1 MKNLISS
8 IYFNRILKYPLI
20 SISALIF
27 FMFLASSQ
35 IGNFRLDASADS
47 LILENDKDLR
57 IYRETISKYASED
70 FVILTLTPENSLVFD
85 QKNLQIIGAIKKD
98 ILSIDGVSSVNSII
112 DVPLIESSDI
122 PIAEM
127 INNIPNILSNEI
139 DIEKAKKEILE
150 SPVYKNLIISEDA
163 TTTAIQI
170 NIKRDEELAKLNQER
185 IDLGKKSRISS
196 LDDNEKDYFKKI
208 ISQYKK
214 QKITND
220 QRIHNIL
227 EDIRNLRDMYEKDFE
242 VEIKIGGIPM
252 IVDDMI
258 GYVKSDLIN
267 FGFGVFI
274 FIIITLIIIFK
285 KFKWVMLPILSC
297 IYSVLIMIGILG
309 YLEWEVTVISSN
321 FISLMLILTLSMN
334 IHVIVRY
341 RQLHNQ
347 VQDTKKLLS
356 QAVTMMVWPCL
367 YTALTTMVAF
377 ASLVFSD
384 IKPVIDF
391 GYMMVMGLLV
401 TFLTTFILL
410 PCLIKLVEPD
420 ENNSNNNLQFNFTKY
435 LADFTI
441 AKPIII
447 RVTSFLILFISVYG
461 ITQLRVENSFINY
474 FKSDTEIYQGMK
486 QIDDKL
492 GGTTPLDVVITFP
505 EEDDIDEQDDIDS
518 ELLDDDEPSESD
530 WFTVKKINKIKLVHD
545 YLDSQPEI
553 GKVLSLASTV
563 RVAEKIN
570 DGKELSSIEMA
581 LLYQR
586 APDKVKSIAVTPYIS
601 IKDNEARLNVRV
613 LDSRDDLRRKELIE
627 RLEFDLINKLDMTP
641 DEFTITGILILY
653 NNMLQSLFDSQI
665 LSLGFVM
672 IGIFLMFLVLF
683 KSATI
688 AVVGIIPNLLA
699 ASFVLGLM
707 GLLKIPLDMM
717 TITIA
722 AITVGIAVD
731 NSIHY
736 IYRFKEEFIV
746 SKDYHTALKK
756 SHNSIGRAIFFTSI
770 TIIFGFS
777 VLILSNFI
785 PTIIFGV
792 LTGLAMFIAMIAVL
806 TLLPRLIIYTKPF
819 S

>member
-185 IDLGKKSRISS
+185 IDLGKKSRNSS

-227 EDIRNLRDMYEKDFE
+227 EDIRNLRDMYEKDFD

-274 FIIITLIIIFK
+274 FIIITLIIIFN
-285 KFKWVMLPILSC
+285 KFKWVVLPIISC

-321 FISLMLILTLSMN
+321 FISLMLILIS
-334 IHVIVRY
+334 
-341 RQLHNQ
+341 
-347 VQDTKKLLS
+347 
-356 QAVTMMVWPCL
+356 P
-367 YTALTTMVAF
+367 
-377 ASLVFSD
+377 SLKV
-384 IKPVIDF
+384 
-391 GYMMVMGLLV
+391 V
-401 TFLTTFILL
+401 TFAL
-410 PCLIKLVEPD
+410 P
-420 ENNSNNNLQFNFTKY
+420 NFT
-435 LADFTI
+435 
-441 AKPIII
+441 
-447 RVTSFLILFISVYG
+447 
-461 ITQLRVENSFINY
+461 
-474 FKSDTEIYQGMK
+474 
-486 QIDDKL
+486 
-492 GGTTPLDVVITFP
+492 
-505 EEDDIDEQDDIDS
+505 
-518 ELLDDDEPSESD
+518 
-530 WFTVKKINKIKLVHD
+530 
-545 YLDSQPEI
+545 
-553 GKVLSLASTV
+553 
-563 RVAEKIN
+563 
-570 DGKELSSIEMA
+570 
-581 LLYQR
+581 
-586 APDKVKSIAVTPYIS
+586 
-601 IKDNEARLNVRV
+601 
-613 LDSRDDLRRKELIE
+613 
-627 RLEFDLINKLDMTP
+627 
-641 DEFTITGILILY
+641 
-653 NNMLQSLFDSQI
+653 
-665 LSLGFVM
+665 
-672 IGIFLMFLVLF
+672 
-683 KSATI
+683 
-688 AVVGIIPNLLA
+688 PN
-699 ASFVLGLM
+699 
-707 GLLKIPLDMM
+707 
-717 TITIA
+717 
-722 AITVGIAVD
+722 
-731 NSIHY
+731 
-736 IYRFKEEFIV
+736 
-746 SKDYHTALKK
+746 
-756 SHNSIGRAIFFTSI
+756 
-770 TIIFGFS
+770 
-777 VLILSNFI
+777 
-785 PTIIFGV
+785 
-792 LTGLAMFIAMIAVL
+792 
-806 TLLPRLIIYTKPF
+806 
-819 S
+819 